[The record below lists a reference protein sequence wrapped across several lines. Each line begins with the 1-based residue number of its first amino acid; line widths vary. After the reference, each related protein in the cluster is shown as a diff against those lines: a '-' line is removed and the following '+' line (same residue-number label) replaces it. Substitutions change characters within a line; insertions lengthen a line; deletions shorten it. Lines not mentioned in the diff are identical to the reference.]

1 MVIRNGEKI
10 VLKDV
15 EDENGNLINMS
26 VAQYIEYNLSVD
38 DLSFENETFR
48 NMLQEAADQCAANDD
63 FKAEQY
69 FVHHHDINISKI
81 ATALSVDK
89 YLVIEKPDAN
99 DNLYTEEEKEEE
111 ERAKLLREADHLLND
126 FRLDY
131 LNKQVEQLQ
140 NEIKQCSDLNQSLKL
155 IPQLNELKTLRNS
168 FALKVVR
175 A

>member
-1 MVIRNGEKI
+1 
-10 VLKDV
+10 
-15 EDENGNLINMS
+15 
-26 VAQYIEYNLSVD
+26 
-38 DLSFENETFR
+38 
-48 NMLQEAADQCAANDD
+48 
-63 FKAEQY
+63 
-69 FVHHHDINISKI
+69 
-81 ATALSVDK
+81 
-89 YLVIEKPDAN
+89 VIEKPYAN

-168 FALKVVR
+168 FALKVGR